1 MLFALSFY
9 SYIVPNK
16 NFPNCKLMLRKCKV
30 DVAVQNNGFCYN
42 EITKPK
48 ENFMMKLSDKIITL
62 RKSNGWSQEDLAEQL
77 NVSRQAISRWEN
89 GTALPDANN
98 ILQLSKLFNV
108 TTDYLLNED
117 YSSDDDIPCVKEVHN
132 ILESKKVRYG
142 KLFLIA
148 SIAFL
153 LSAVAWLIQAVNC
166 LDVIYCVLAVVN
178 ALLSLV
184 NIILYEKGKK
194 TERK

>member
-1 MLFALSFY
+1 
-9 SYIVPNK
+9 
-16 NFPNCKLMLRKCKV
+16 
-30 DVAVQNNGFCYN
+30 
-42 EITKPK
+42 
-48 ENFMMKLSDKIITL
+48 MMKLSDKITTL

-117 YSSDDDIPCVKEVHN
+117 YSSDDDIPCVKKVHN

-153 LSAVAWLIQAVNC
+153 LSAAAWLIQAINY